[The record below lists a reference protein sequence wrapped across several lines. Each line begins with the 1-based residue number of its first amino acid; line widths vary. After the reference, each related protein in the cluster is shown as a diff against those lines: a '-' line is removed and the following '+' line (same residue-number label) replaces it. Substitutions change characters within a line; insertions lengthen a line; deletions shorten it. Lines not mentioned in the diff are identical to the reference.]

1 MAIQKKSLITNL
13 GATKKA
19 LVANHVAKAT
29 SVSPTT
35 KSMASHSPSYKS
47 MAKRT
52 LSTRHM
58 KSIK

>member
-19 LVANHVAKAT
+19 LVATNVAKAA

-35 KSMASHSPSYKS
+35 KSMAHHSLAVRSPGKK
-47 MAKRT
+47 A
-52 LSTRHM
+52 LAVRHM
-58 KSIK
+58 KSI

>member
-35 KSMASHSPSYKS
+35 KSMARQSLAYKS
-47 MAKRT
+47 MGKKA